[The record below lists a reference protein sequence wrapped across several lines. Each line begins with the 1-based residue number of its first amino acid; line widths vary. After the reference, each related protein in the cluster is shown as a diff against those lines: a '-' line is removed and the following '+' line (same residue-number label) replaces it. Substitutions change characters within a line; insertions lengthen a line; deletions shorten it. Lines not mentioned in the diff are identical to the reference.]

1 LDDEQREGNGKVAI
15 YRKAFGGKK
24 VLQYKKSQ
32 KLNLGKSSF

>member
-24 VLQYKKSQ
+24 SFSTKKS
-32 KLNLGKSSF
+32 KTKLGKK